1 MTHHEEPGIPETGRI
16 PSGLENA
23 YMTAYWTR
31 QQAQWNLYAG
41 GSRLEAPDSGLDV
54 AEDILQ
60 QSTPDDRRSS
70 VLRLAARRDL
80 VDLEPTIKALR
91 DRIDTDEGNGAG
103 VDPHEKAVRMM
114 PDALHLMR
122 LRSSRAI
129 CGGAASYPALVLA
142 SEELDA
148 QRLRRFLDE
157 FLERNLPTAH
167 SLSASLGLDP
177 VNWFRKLD
185 SLAGPPPFTDP
196 VDLWSRLLDVLQ
208 PGEFSTKPSFTIE
221 DHGLAGYTGVLHVP
235 DDVRILARPARSLHQ
250 WLTLVHEMGHALQ
263 HLSCTQTGV
272 LATWTTVDDE
282 TGAIIVEHL
291 ASAALLPE
299 ALAGTARDIQF
310 LEAVR
315 CAISARFELDLWDNP
330 DDAQQLYVK
339 WYSRLVD
346 GVLDAVLWV
355 LDSFRSIDPMSVFS
369 YVIGYEAGNRAVRLD
384 VKGPQLVRL
393 LFAPG
398 RSRPLME
405 KLARLLG
412 QD

>member
-1 MTHHEEPGIPETGRI
+1 
-16 PSGLENA
+16 
-23 YMTAYWTR
+23 MTAYWTR

-91 DRIDTDEGNGAG
+91 DRIDTDEGYGAG

-148 QRLRRFLDE
+148 QWLRRFLDE

-196 VDLWSRLLDVLQ
+196 VDLWGRLLDVLQ
-208 PGEFSTKPSFTIE
+208 PGEFSAKPSFTIE

-299 ALAGTARDIQF
+299 ALAGYRLWTSSSLKRCGVPSAPVSNGPLGQSRRCTATYI
-310 LEAVR
+310 
-315 CAISARFELDLWDNP
+315 
-330 DDAQQLYVK
+330 K

-355 LDSFRSIDPMSVFS
+355 LDLQEHRS
-369 YVIGYEAGNRAVRLD
+369 YVSV
-384 VKGPQLVRL
+384 LVCDRV
-393 LFAPG
+393 
-398 RSRPLME
+398 
-405 KLARLLG
+405 
-412 QD
+412 